1 MPLHRMAAPFAAR
14 ADPFVGCPRC
24 HGAPFL
30 HFPPQRMPRMRTHQG
45 FTLIEVMI
53 TVAIVA
59 ILSAIAIP
67 AYSEYVLRARITE
80 ATNALSDMRLKME
93 RFYQDNR
100 RYDAVPPA
108 CSLNTVAPP
117 PTPTAHFTYA
127 CNVTGRDTY
136 TVSATGSGSMTGF
149 TFLIDEANTR
159 STPNVPAGWVASA
172 SCWVQRRDGS
182 C

>member
-1 MPLHRMAAPFAAR
+1 
-14 ADPFVGCPRC
+14 
-24 HGAPFL
+24 
-30 HFPPQRMPRMRTHQG
+30 MRRQQG

-59 ILSAIAIP
+59 ILSAIALP

-80 ATNALSDMRLKME
+80 ATNTLSDMRLKME
-93 RFYQDNR
+93 RYYQDNR

-108 CSLNTVAPP
+108 CALNTVAPP
-117 PTPTAHFTYA
+117 PTPTAHFTYT
-127 CNVTGRDTY
+127 CTVTGRDTY
-136 TVSATGSGSMTGF
+136 DVIATGTGSMALF
-149 TFLIDEANTR
+149 IFRINEANTR
-159 STPNVPAGWVASA
+159 WTPGVPGGWVTSP

>member
-1 MPLHRMAAPFAAR
+1 
-14 ADPFVGCPRC
+14 
-24 HGAPFL
+24 
-30 HFPPQRMPRMRTHQG
+30 MRTQQG

-67 AYSEYVLRARITE
+67 AYQDYVLRARTTE

-100 RYDAVPPA
+100 RFDAVPPA

-117 PTPTAHFTYA
+117 PAPTAHFTYA
-127 CNVTGRDTY
+127 CNVIGRDAY
-136 TVSATGSGSMTGF
+136 TVAANGTGSMTGF

-159 STPNVPAGWVASA
+159 STPNVPAGWVTSA

>member
-1 MPLHRMAAPFAAR
+1 MR
-14 ADPFVGCPRC
+14 
-24 HGAPFL
+24 
-30 HFPPQRMPRMRTHQG
+30 PQQG

-108 CSLNTVAPP
+108 CTLNTVAPP
-117 PTPTAHFTYA
+117 PSPTAHFNYA

-136 TVSATGSGSMTGF
+136 VVQAIGTGSMNLF
-149 TFLIDEANTR
+149 TFQIDQSNTR
-159 STPNVPAGWVASA
+159 STPSVPAGWVTSV